1 MRNGRMARFLMNL
14 MLAASGYLWVV
25 IPLAEREAYMAALEK
40 ASVGEDIGPFADLLA
55 SLVEK
60 RLAGGHLPAVPEKS
74 S

>member
-1 MRNGRMARFLMNL
+1 MARFLMNL
-14 MLAASGYLWVV
+14 MLAASGYPWVV
-25 IPLAEREAYMAALEK
+25 IPMAEREAYMAALEK

>member
-1 MRNGRMARFLMNL
+1 MNL
-14 MLAASGYLWVV
+14 MLAASGYPWVV
-25 IPLAEREAYMAALEK
+25 IPMAEREAYMAALEK

>member
-1 MRNGRMARFLMNL
+1 MARFLMNL
-14 MLAASGYLWVV
+14 MLAASGYPWVV

>member
-1 MRNGRMARFLMNL
+1 LRNGRMARFLMNL
-14 MLAASGYLWVV
+14 MLAASGYPWVV
-25 IPLAEREAYMAALEK
+25 IPMAEREAYMAALEK

>member
-1 MRNGRMARFLMNL
+1 LRNGRMARFLMNL